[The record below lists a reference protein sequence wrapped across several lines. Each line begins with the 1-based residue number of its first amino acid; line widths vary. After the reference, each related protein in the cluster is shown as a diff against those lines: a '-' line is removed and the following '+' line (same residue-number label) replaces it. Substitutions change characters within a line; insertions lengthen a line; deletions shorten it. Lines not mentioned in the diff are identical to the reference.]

1 MQTIKIT
8 LKDQTFTAALEDTP
22 TAQKLWDALPIEGQ
36 ANLWGEEIYFEIP
49 LSAAQEPEARQEVP
63 PGTIAFWPAG
73 NAFCIFFGP
82 TPVSRGD
89 MPRAYSPV
97 NVLGK
102 ITGDLAPLKDV
113 PQGASVRLERA
124 QE

>member
-1 MQTIKIT
+1 MPSLIIT
-8 LKDQTFTAALEDTP
+8 VKEQTFSAVLEDSP
-22 TAQKLWDALPIEGQ
+22 TARQLWAALPIEGR

-49 LSAAQEPEARQEVP
+49 LSAPQEPGAQQEVP

-73 NAFCIFFGP
+73 DAFCIFFGP
-82 TPVSRGD
+82 TPVSRGA

-102 ITGDLAPLKDV
+102 IIGDLAPLRDV
-113 PQGASVRLERA
+113 PQGAAVRLERA

>member
-8 LKDQTFTAALEDTP
+8 LKEQTFTAALEDTP

-97 NVLGK
+97 NMLGK
-102 ITGDLAPLKDV
+102 ITEDLTPLKDV
-113 PQGASVRLERA
+113 RQGAAVRLERA

>member
-8 LKDQTFTAALEDTP
+8 LKEQTITAALEDTP

-97 NVLGK
+97 NMLGK
-102 ITGDLAPLKDV
+102 ITEDLTPLKDV
-113 PQGASVRLERA
+113 RQGAAVRLERA

>member
-8 LKDQTFTAALEDTP
+8 VKEQTYTVALEDTP
-22 TAQKLWDALPIEGQ
+22 TAQKLWDALPIEGR
-36 ANLWGEEIYFEIP
+36 ANLWGKEIYFEIP
-49 LSAAQEPEARQEVP
+49 LSASQEPEARQDVP

-82 TPVSRGD
+82 TPVSRGE

-102 ITGDLAPLKDV
+102 ITGDLAPLKNV
-113 PQGASVRLERA
+113 PQGAAVRLERA
-124 QE
+124 EE

>member
-8 LKDQTFTAALEDTP
+8 LKEQTFTAALEDTP

-97 NVLGK
+97 NMLGK
-102 ITGDLAPLKDV
+102 ITGDLTPLKDV
-113 PQGASVRLERA
+113 RQGAAVRLERA